1 MPFETPKFGQLVAR
15 LRHFIARFVAVA
27 LLTAW
32 TVTAMAQTPPPSTP
46 PGFPLG
52 SPLPGIVPRIPPGVG
67 PGLPAAP
74 PQPALPPAEAG
85 QSFAIQTVSVDG
97 VTAFPGSAIDPITSG
112 LTGPAVS
119 GDQIETKRRAIV
131 DLYRS
136 NGYVFTTVRAVIRGT
151 ELQFAVIEG
160 YVAEVKLDGDV
171 GPAGTQVLR
180 FLDHLVGLKPL
191 KTRDLERWLLLAS
204 DIPGLTV
211 KSTLNPSLGDPGA
224 LTLIATVTHKV
235 ISLYLSADNRAPTFN
250 GPLQGIAALDIDSL
264 TAFGERTQ
272 LSFYAAPGPNIFGQ
286 ASEEFFVGGSGL
298 KFRIYAGAGPA
309 FPTGSLKNEGY
320 NTMTRVFGGQ
330 FAYPVI
336 RQREQ
341 TLNLTLAFDG
351 IETEADTNL
360 GPNGTSLR
368 GSYDSLRILRIG
380 TDYALFDTLLGADH
394 SATNTL
400 WLRLSQGLPI
410 LGSGRDGDTT
420 TPPARLGERVD
431 FTKVNGEL
439 TRTQTLFQPFRDA
452 TVALRASLDWQVTNV
467 LLPPVEK
474 FYLGG
479 PHFNSGYYYGE
490 VSGDKAV
497 TTSLELQL
505 NTPLPV
511 PMPDKLPITALQ
523 AQFYAFYDWGD
534 AWQNTRLENDVVLQ
548 SAGGGVRVSVNANTE
563 IDLEGVY
570 RGNLYPN
577 GNSNPALSSAAFY
590 WQIAYH
596 Y

>member
-1 MPFETPKFGQLVAR
+1 MTLETLKFGQ
-15 LRHFIARFVAVA
+15 FVAVSWRIVA
-27 LLTAW
+27 IATLAGW
-32 TVTAMAQTPPPSTP
+32 TVTSNAQTAPAGPP

-52 SPLPGIVPRIPPGVG
+52 SPLPGIVPRAPPNVG
-67 PGLPAAP
+67 PGLPAPPSQPAP
-74 PQPALPPAEAG
+74 PPA
-85 QSFAIQTVSVDG
+85 QSEQTFAIQTISVDG
-97 VTAFPGSAIDPITSG
+97 VTAFANSAIEPITRG
-112 LTGPAVS
+112 LTGPTVS
-119 GDQIETKRRAIV
+119 GDQIETGRRAIV

-136 NGYVFTTVRAVIRGT
+136 NGYVFTTVRAVIRGSDVR
-151 ELQFAVIEG
+151 FSVIEG
-160 YVAEVKLDGDV
+160 YIAEVKLDSDV
-171 GPAGTQVLR
+171 GPVGTQVLR
-180 FLDHLVGLKPL
+180 FLDHLVGLRPL
-191 KTRDLERWLLLAS
+191 RTKDLERWLLLAS
-204 DIPGLTV
+204 DIPGLTI

-224 LTLIATVTHKV
+224 LTLIATVSHKV
-235 ISLYLSADNRAPTFN
+235 ISFYISADNRAPNFN
-250 GPLQGIAALDIDSL
+250 GPEQGIAALDIDSL
-264 TAFGERTQ
+264 TEFGERTQ
-272 LSFYAAPGPNIFGQ
+272 LSFYAAPGPNVFGQ

-351 IETEADTNL
+351 VETEADTNL

-380 TDYALFDTLLGADH
+380 TDYALFDTLLGADR
-394 SATNTL
+394 SATNAL
-400 WLRLSQGLPI
+400 SIRLSQGLPI
-410 LGSGRDGDTT
+410 LGSGHDGDNT

-452 TVALRASLDWQVTNV
+452 TVALRASLDWQVSNV

-490 VSGDKAV
+490 VSGDEAV

-511 PMPDKLPITALQ
+511 PEKLPLSPLQ
-523 AQFYAFYDWGD
+523 AQFYLFYDWGD
-534 AWQNTRLENDVVLQ
+534 AWQNTRLENDVTLQ
-548 SAGGGVRVSVNANTE
+548 SLGGGVRLSVNTNTD

-577 GNSNPALSSAAFY
+577 GNTNPGLSAAAFY
-590 WQIAYH
+590 WQIAFH